1 MTIRNFTS
9 RWGSP
14 LEIYSDNEIHFRT
27 AVKTICKGTQ
37 KIQYN
42 EVGAS
47 FDQIYWTFNPSA
59 DPHMGETCKRL
70 LRFIK
75 KVLRALG
82 PSIKFTD
89 ESLRNGLCKVD
100 FIDNSRPL
108 KP

>member
-1 MTIRNFTS
+1 M
-9 RWGSP
+9 
-14 LEIYSDNEIHFRT
+14 
-27 AVKTICKGTQ
+27 KTICEGTQ